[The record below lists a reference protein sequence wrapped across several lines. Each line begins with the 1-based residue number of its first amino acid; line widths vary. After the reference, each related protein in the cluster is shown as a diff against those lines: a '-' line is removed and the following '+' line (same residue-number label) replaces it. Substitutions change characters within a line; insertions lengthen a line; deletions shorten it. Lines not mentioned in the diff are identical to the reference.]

1 MFDSLSNSLQK
12 VFKTLRGYGSLTDRN
27 VQDALREV
35 RLALLEADVQFQVAR
50 DFVARVKEKCL
61 GEKVLD
67 SITPGQQII
76 ARIHEELVNL
86 LGRARRD
93 FDFSAWPT
101 AVLLLG
107 LHGAGKTT
115 TAAKLARRW
124 KTDGKKALLAACDLK
139 RPAAVDQLR
148 VLAGQ
153 VGVDMIG
160 PEPGDTVPTV
170 GRRALDAAR
179 RGGYDVVVFDT
190 GGRFQIDPDLVGELR
205 ELRESVRPGNVVLV
219 IDAAIGQE
227 SVNVAQTFHRE
238 VGLTGLI
245 LTKLDGD
252 ARGGAALSVHAV
264 TGCPILLVGTG
275 EKAENLEPFHP
286 DRMAS
291 RILGMGDIVSLV
303 EHAQKSVTEE
313 DVRALGE
320 QMRRDALDLDAFLVQ
335 IRQMKKM
342 GPLENLLEMIPGLGR
357 LPDGTREQ
365 LRAHSGAEMKKTE
378 AIIQSMTRRE
388 RRHPDVI
395 NGSRRARIARG
406 SGTAVSDVND
416 LLRKFAQM
424 RKMMK
429 RMKGQRKRLMT
440 PGRLGI

>member
-76 ARIHEELVNL
+76 ARIHEELVDL

-124 KTDGKKALLAACDLK
+124 KADGKKVLLAACDLK

>member
-50 DFVARVKEKCL
+50 DFVARVKDKCL

-76 ARIHEELVNL
+76 ARIHEELVDL

-115 TAAKLARRW
+115 TAAKLARLW
-124 KTDGKKALLAACDLK
+124 KADGKKVLLAACDLK

-160 PEPGDTVPTV
+160 PEPGDTVPST

-313 DVRALGE
+313 DVRELGE